1 MSTQHNPPAPENM
14 TTPTP
19 APERAE
25 LFSFRVP
32 AYQLRAA
39 LSACAPAASTDPL
52 RHVLNAV
59 CLELSPAPKTGGA
72 PFLTVWAT
80 DGRRAHGV
88 QLPLDFTPAGDV
100 LPASVWSFVLP
111 TENVKQAIKGIN
123 KKEKGEARVIFYRA
137 PGGLVNAAP
146 VVWIAIQTPAGETR
160 ARAADVNFPDMRRVI
175 PSLYRIDK
183 AGEVSLPVSYLR
195 AALSAVENAQTD
207 ARATCA
213 AFGADV
219 ASINCDNPLTGRAA
233 GEALCKSLLKREEID
248 VCKSALRFN
257 LGTRCA
263 APGAVVWALNP
274 APVSYALTLPAPA
287 ACQFDGSKPP
297 AKAIR
302 GAERASATRNT
313 PAADMGL
320 NADYV
325 ADALEAFD
333 GLNACPGFCM
343 DSENFW
349 TRKPKD
355 ANSSWDPVELFTPS
369 FDRGK
374 APAFVAVIMP
384 LRLS

>member
-1 MSTQHNPPAPENM
+1 MKTENPTAPNPAMST
-14 TTPTP
+14 PTH
-19 APERAE
+19 AREE
-25 LFSFRVP
+25 LYSFRLP

-39 LSACAPAASTDPL
+39 LSACAVAASTDPL

-59 CLELSPAPKTGGA
+59 CLELSPAPKSGGA

-88 QLPLDFTPAGDV
+88 QLPLDFSPSGDV
-100 LPASVWSFVLP
+100 LPVDRWSFVLP
-111 TENVKQAIKGIN
+111 AENVKQAIKGIN
-123 KKEKGEARVIFYRA
+123 KKDKMEARVCFYRA

-146 VVWIAIQTPAGETR
+146 VLWIAIQTPAGETR
-160 ARAADVNFPDMRRVI
+160 AKTADVNFPDMRRVI

-183 AGEVSLPVSYLR
+183 AGEVSLPLSYLR
-195 AALSAVENAQTD
+195 AALSSVENAQTE
-207 ARATCA
+207 ARAACA

-219 ASINCDNPLTGRAA
+219 ASINCDNPLSGRAA

-248 VCKSALRFN
+248 ICKSALRFN
-257 LGTRCA
+257 LGTRCH

-274 APVSYALTLPAPA
+274 SPVSYALDLPAPA
-287 ACQFDGSKPP
+287 ACRFDGSQPP
-297 AKAIR
+297 TKAIR

-320 NADYV
+320 NADFV

-333 GLNACPGFCM
+333 VLNACPGFCI
-343 DSENFW
+343 DSESFW

-355 ANSSWDPVELFTPS
+355 VSQSWDPVELYTPS

-384 LRLS
+384 ARL

>member
-1 MSTQHNPPAPENM
+1 MENQ
-14 TTPTP
+14 TP

-25 LFSFRVP
+25 LYSFRVP

-39 LSACAPAASTDPL
+39 LSACAPAMSKDPL

-88 QLPLDFTPAGDV
+88 QLPLDFSPASDV
-100 LPASVWSFVLP
+100 LPPERRSFVMP
-111 TENVKQAIKGIN
+111 SENVKQAIKGIG
-123 KKEKGEARVIFYRA
+123 KRDKMEARVCIYRA

-146 VVWIAIQTPAGETR
+146 VDWIAIQTDAGETR
-160 ARAADVNFPDMRRVI
+160 AKAAEVNFPDMRRVI

-195 AALSAVENAQTD
+195 AALGYVESAQTE
-207 ARATCA
+207 ARLTCA

-219 ASINCDNPLTGRAA
+219 AAINCDNPLTGRAA
-233 GEALCKSLLKREEID
+233 GEALCKSMLKDADRD
-248 VCKSALRFN
+248 LCASALRFN
-257 LGTRCA
+257 LGTRSP

-274 APVSYALTLPAPA
+274 SPVSYALNLPAPG

-302 GAERASATRNT
+302 GAERATATRNT
-313 PAADMGL
+313 PTADMGL
-320 NADYV
+320 NPDYV
-325 ADALEAFD
+325 AEALEALD
-333 GLNACPGFCM
+333 TLNACPGFRLEGL
-343 DSENFW
+343 DFW

-355 ANSSWDPVELFTPS
+355 INQSWDPVELFSPA
-369 FDRGK
+369 FDRGRE
-374 APAFVAVIMP
+374 PAFVAVIMP
-384 LRLS
+384 QRLG

>member
-1 MSTQHNPPAPENM
+1 MSTNQTTPAPMENQ
-14 TTPTP
+14 TP

-25 LFSFRVP
+25 LYSFRVP

-39 LSACAPAASTDPL
+39 LSACAPAMSKDPL

-80 DGRRAHGV
+80 DGRRAHGA
-88 QLPLDFTPAGDV
+88 QLPLDFSPASDV
-100 LPASVWSFVLP
+100 LPAERRSFVMP
-111 TENVKQAIKGIN
+111 SENVKQAIKGIG
-123 KKEKGEARVIFYRA
+123 KRDKMEARVCIYRA

-146 VVWIAIQTPAGETR
+146 VDWIAIQTDAGETR
-160 ARAADVNFPDMRRVI
+160 AKAAEVNFPDMRRVI

-195 AALSAVENAQTD
+195 AALGYVESAQTE

-219 ASINCDNPLTGRAA
+219 AAINCDNPLSGRAA
-233 GEALCKSLLKREEID
+233 GEALCKSMLKDADRD
-248 VCKSALRFN
+248 LCASALRFN
-257 LGTRCA
+257 LGTRCP
-263 APGAVVWALNP
+263 APGAVTWALNP
-274 APVSYALTLPAPA
+274 SPVSYALTLPAPG

-313 PAADMGL
+313 PAADMGV
-320 NADYV
+320 NPNYV
-325 ADALEAFD
+325 AEALEGLD
-333 GLNACPGFCM
+333 TLNACPGFRLEGL
-343 DSENFW
+343 DFW

-355 ANSSWDPVELFTPS
+355 INQSWDPVELFSPA
-369 FDRGK
+369 FDRGRE
-374 APAFVAVIMP
+374 PAFVAVIMP
-384 LRLS
+384 QRLG

>member
-1 MSTQHNPPAPENM
+1 MSTPNESMSTPA
-14 TTPTP
+14 TATP

-39 LSACAPAASTDPL
+39 LSACAPAMSKDPL

-100 LPASVWSFVLP
+100 LPAERWSFVLP
-111 TENVKQAIKGIN
+111 TENVKQAIKGIS
-123 KKEKGEARVIFYRA
+123 KKEKGEARVCFYRA

-146 VVWIAIQTPAGETR
+146 VLWIAIQTPAGETR

-195 AALSAVENAQTD
+195 AALSAVENAQTE
-207 ARATCA
+207 ARVACA

-219 ASINCDNPLTGRAA
+219 ATINCDNPLTGRDA
-233 GEALCKSLLKREEID
+233 GEALCKSLLKREEMD

-274 APVSYALTLPAPA
+274 APVSYALNLPAPG

-320 NADYV
+320 NPDYV

-333 GLNACPGFCM
+333 VLNACPGFCM
-343 DSENFW
+343 DAEGFW

-355 ANSSWDPVELFTPS
+355 VNQSWDPVELFTPS

-384 LRLS
+384 QRLS

>member
-1 MSTQHNPPAPENM
+1 MENQ
-14 TTPTP
+14 TP

-25 LFSFRVP
+25 LYSFRVP

-39 LSACAPAASTDPL
+39 LSACAPAMSKDPL

-80 DGRRAHGV
+80 DGRRAHGA
-88 QLPLDFTPAGDV
+88 QLPLDFSPASDV
-100 LPASVWSFVLP
+100 LPAERRSFVMP
-111 TENVKQAIKGIN
+111 SENVKQAIKGIG
-123 KKEKGEARVIFYRA
+123 KRDKMEARVCIYRA

-146 VVWIAIQTPAGETR
+146 VDWIAIQTDAGETR
-160 ARAADVNFPDMRRVI
+160 AKAAEVNFPDMRRVI

-195 AALSAVENAQTD
+195 AALGYVESAQTE

-219 ASINCDNPLTGRAA
+219 AAINCDNPLSGRAA
-233 GEALCKSLLKREEID
+233 GEALCKSLLRDAERD
-248 VCKSALRFN
+248 VCQSALRFN
-257 LGTRCA
+257 LGTRCH
-263 APGAVVWALNP
+263 APGAIVWALNP
-274 APVSYALTLPAPA
+274 APVSYALSLPTPG

-302 GAERASATRNT
+302 GAERARATRNT
-313 PAADMGL
+313 PAADMGV
-320 NADYV
+320 NPNYV
-325 ADALEAFD
+325 AEALEGLD
-333 GLNACPGFCM
+333 TLNACPGFRLEGL
-343 DSENFW
+343 DFW

-355 ANSSWDPVELFTPS
+355 INQSWDPVELFSPA
-369 FDRGK
+369 FDRGRE
-374 APAFVAVIMP
+374 PAFVAVIMP
-384 LRLS
+384 QRLG